1 MSHTKP
7 LAVITGAS
15 SGIGRAFAKVFAQHG
30 FNLILCA
37 RREDKLTDLATELAP
52 LCEAHVVALDL
63 SKRKGPQKLF
73 AAASEIG
80 PVDTLIN
87 NAGTAYQG
95 RFASMPRE
103 RIQDMVHL
111 NMRALS
117 ETCALFLPQML
128 AAKKG
133 KILNVSS
140 VVGFQAVPGMAL
152 YSASKAFVLSFT
164 ESLAEETR
172 CSGIK
177 VCALCPGLTDTEM
190 VDDLGTEHV
199 PGAQLM
205 MSQPED
211 VALQGYN
218 ALHQGEVIR
227 VPGILNQ
234 AVVNWAH
241 YQPRWLIRMLAGIA
255 ERSNLAA
262 RPGTVTPDKS

>member
-1 MSHTKP
+1 MSKPKP
-7 LAVITGAS
+7 LALITGAS
-15 SGIGRAFAKVFAQHG
+15 SGIGRAFAKIFAQRG

-37 RREDKLTDLATELAP
+37 RREDKLNELAAELAP

-63 SKRKGPQKLF
+63 TKGKGPQKLF

-87 NAGTAYQG
+87 NAGAAYQG
-95 RFASMPRE
+95 RFATMPRE
-103 RIQDMVHL
+103 RIQDIVHL

-117 ETCALFLPQML
+117 ETCALFLPRML
-128 AAKKG
+128 AAKQG

-140 VVGFQAVPGMAL
+140 VVGFQPVPGMAL

-190 VDDLGTEHV
+190 VGDLGTDHI
-199 PGAQLM
+199 PGAQLT
-205 MSQPED
+205 MSHPED

-227 VPGILNQ
+227 VPGIFNQ

-241 YQPRWLIRMLAGIA
+241 YQPRWLIRTLAGMA
-255 ERSNLAA
+255 ERSNLAE
-262 RPGTVTPDKS
+262 RPGTATPDKS

>member
-7 LAVITGAS
+7 LALITGAS
-15 SGIGRAFAKVFAQHG
+15 SGIGRAFAKVFAQRG
-30 FNLILCA
+30 YNLIICA
-37 RREDKLTDLATELAP
+37 RREDKLLELADELAP
-52 LCEAHVVALDL
+52 LCEVHVVAVDL
-63 SKRKGPQKLF
+63 AKRKGPAKLF

-87 NAGTAYQG
+87 NAGAAYQG
-95 RFASMPRE
+95 RFASMPLE
-103 RIQDMVHL
+103 RIHDIVHL

-117 ETCALFLPQML
+117 ETSALFLPQML
-128 AAKKG
+128 AAEQG

-140 VVGFQAVPGMAL
+140 VVGFQAVPGMAM

-190 VDDLGTEHV
+190 VGDLGTDHI

-227 VPGILNQ
+227 VPGIFNQ

-241 YQPRWLIRMLAGIA
+241 YQPRWLTRTLAGIA
-255 ERSNLAA
+255 ERSNLAQ
-262 RPGTVTPDKS
+262 RPGTATPGKL

>member
-1 MSHTKP
+1 MSTSKP
-7 LAVITGAS
+7 LALVTGAS
-15 SGIGRAFAKVFAQHG
+15 SGIGRELARVFAERG
-30 FNLILCA
+30 YNLILCA
-37 RREDKLTDLATELAP
+37 RREEKLQALADELAP
-52 LCEAHVVALDL
+52 LCETHVVALDL
-63 SKRKGPQKLF
+63 SRRRGAEKLF
-73 AAASEIG
+73 AAASRIG

-95 RFASMPRE
+95 RFASMSTLQ
-103 RIQDMVHL
+103 ITDIVHL
-111 NMRALS
+111 NIRALS
-117 ETCALFLPQML
+117 ETTALFLPQML
-128 AAKKG
+128 AAEQG

-140 VVGFQAVPGMAL
+140 VVGFQAVPGMAV

-190 VDDLGTEHV
+190 VSDLGVEQI
-199 PGAQLM
+199 PGAQMM
-205 MSQPED
+205 MSQPRD

-227 VPGILNQ
+227 VPGIFNQ

-241 YQPRWLIRMLAGIA
+241 YQPRWLTRTLAGFA
-255 ERSNLAA
+255 ERNNMTQRGKAA
-262 RPGTVTPDKS
+262 TPDKS